1 MKFERTKNSSRI
13 FFFGMIN
20 KICVTLLPFVTRTI
34 IIYKLGRD
42 YLGLTTLFT
51 SVLSM
56 LNMSELGIG
65 SAIAFCMYKPVAED
79 DKRAVCAL
87 MNLMRKLYK
96 LIGFSI
102 LGIGLILMPFIK
114 NFINGEYPA
123 DTNIYLLYLIYL
135 ANSCVS
141 YLLFAYKNTLLE
153 VYQRGDVIQK
163 LSTIVEVCKYGVQ
176 IIVLLFFENF
186 YLFAAVLPIAQIIT
200 NCWVNIKSKQLYPDI
215 TPTGSV
221 PKEMATVI
229 RKKVGYL
236 AAQSITSTFTNS
248 IDNIV
253 ISASISLSAVAI
265 YGNYSYITSAVLSFV
280 MIAYSALKSS
290 VGNAIYTEGN
300 ERNLELFKS
309 LRFLSWWAATVCS
322 ACMICMFQPFIE
334 LWVGAENLLPF
345 SAVLMIVIY
354 FYTNCSR
361 QFLTMNYIGTAGLW
375 DKTLLRQILI
385 TIVNLIL
392 DISLAPKWG
401 VTGIV
406 FASFFT
412 HAIIGLPM
420 DIYVVY
426 RYVLKTPGMKGVLGE
441 AINYVLAGFIL
452 GTTLLFTT
460 LIHVSGVAELFAA
473 AVCAVSIPNL
483 IIIAVF
489 HKKKEFVFVVDHIKM
504 LIKKT

>member
-13 FFFGMIN
+13 FLFGIIN
-20 KICVTLLPFVTRTI
+20 KIFVTLLPFATRTI

-79 DKRAVCAL
+79 DKRTICAL

-102 LGIGLILMPFIK
+102 LGMGLFLLPFIK
-114 NFINGEYPA
+114 NFINGNYP
-123 DTNIYLLYLIYL
+123 TNINIYLLYLIYL
-135 ANSCVS
+135 SNSSVS

-163 LSTIVEVCKYGVQ
+163 VSIIVEICKYGMQ
-176 IIVLLFFENF
+176 IVILLFFDNF
-186 YLFAAVLPIAQIIT
+186 YLFAAVLPIAQIVM
-200 NCWVNIKSKQLYPDI
+200 NCLVNIKAKKMYPDI
-215 TPTGSV
+215 IPTGTI
-221 PKEMATVI
+221 PKETAIII

-236 AAQSITSTFTNS
+236 ATQSITSTFTNS

-253 ISASISLSAVAI
+253 IAASISLSAVAI
-265 YGNYSYITSAVLSFV
+265 YGNYSYITSAVLSFI
-280 MIAYSALKSS
+280 MIAYSSLKSS
-290 VGNAIYTEGN
+290 VGNAIYTESN
-300 ERNLELFKS
+300 ERNFELFKA
-309 LRFLSWWAATVCS
+309 LRFLSWWASTVS
-322 ACMICMFQPFIE
+322 STCMICMFQPFIE
-334 LWVGAENLLPF
+334 IWVGLDNLLPF

-375 DKTLLRQILI
+375 NKTLLRQILI
-385 TIVNLIL
+385 TIVNLVL
-392 DISLAPKWG
+392 DIGLAPKWG
-401 VTGIV
+401 ITGII

-426 RYVLKTPGMKGVLGE
+426 RYVLKKPGIKGVIDEIVAYVISCCIIGVTWLLLA
-441 AINYVLAGFIL
+441 AIPISGIARLPVAAIWA
-452 GTTLLFTT
+452 
-460 LIHVSGVAELFAA
+460 ISVSN
-473 AVCAVSIPNL
+473 S
-483 IIIAVF
+483 IIIVVF
-489 HKKKEFVFVVDHIKM
+489 HKKKEFAFVADHIK
-504 LIKKT
+504 LLLKKK

>member
-1 MKFERTKNSSRI
+1 
-13 FFFGMIN
+13 
-20 KICVTLLPFVTRTI
+20 
-34 IIYKLGRD
+34 
-42 YLGLTTLFT
+42 
-51 SVLSM
+51 
-56 LNMSELGIG
+56 
-65 SAIAFCMYKPVAED
+65 
-79 DKRAVCAL
+79 
-87 MNLMRKLYK
+87 
-96 LIGFSI
+96 
-102 LGIGLILMPFIK
+102 
-114 NFINGEYPA
+114 
-123 DTNIYLLYLIYL
+123 
-135 ANSCVS
+135 
-141 YLLFAYKNTLLE
+141 
-153 VYQRGDVIQK
+153 
-163 LSTIVEVCKYGVQ
+163 
-176 IIVLLFFENF
+176 
-186 YLFAAVLPIAQIIT
+186 
-200 NCWVNIKSKQLYPDI
+200 
-215 TPTGSV
+215 
-221 PKEMATVI
+221 
-229 RKKVGYL
+229 
-236 AAQSITSTFTNS
+236 
-248 IDNIV
+248 
-253 ISASISLSAVAI
+253 
-265 YGNYSYITSAVLSFV
+265 
-280 MIAYSALKSS
+280 
-290 VGNAIYTEGN
+290 
-300 ERNLELFKS
+300 
-309 LRFLSWWAATVCS
+309 
-322 ACMICMFQPFIE
+322 MICMFQPFIE

>member
-186 YLFAAVLPIAQIIT
+186 YPV
-200 NCWVNIKSKQLYPDI
+200 
-215 TPTGSV
+215 
-221 PKEMATVI
+221 
-229 RKKVGYL
+229 
-236 AAQSITSTFTNS
+236 
-248 IDNIV
+248 
-253 ISASISLSAVAI
+253 
-265 YGNYSYITSAVLSFV
+265 
-280 MIAYSALKSS
+280 
-290 VGNAIYTEGN
+290 
-300 ERNLELFKS
+300 
-309 LRFLSWWAATVCS
+309 
-322 ACMICMFQPFIE
+322 
-334 LWVGAENLLPF
+334 
-345 SAVLMIVIY
+345 
-354 FYTNCSR
+354 
-361 QFLTMNYIGTAGLW
+361 
-375 DKTLLRQILI
+375 TL
-385 TIVNLIL
+385 
-392 DISLAPKWG
+392 
-401 VTGIV
+401 
-406 FASFFT
+406 
-412 HAIIGLPM
+412 
-420 DIYVVY
+420 
-426 RYVLKTPGMKGVLGE
+426 
-441 AINYVLAGFIL
+441 
-452 GTTLLFTT
+452 
-460 LIHVSGVAELFAA
+460 
-473 AVCAVSIPNL
+473 
-483 IIIAVF
+483 
-489 HKKKEFVFVVDHIKM
+489 
-504 LIKKT
+504 